1 MAAPSRTRFAA
12 AAPVAAGEAAA
23 APSRT
28 RRPAAD
34 TDALAAK
41 VAEALLTTFALHVT
55 LDDAAEVAAPSLTRR
70 A

>member
-1 MAAPSRTRFAA
+1 
-12 AAPVAAGEAAA
+12 
-23 APSRT
+23 RT

-70 A
+70 ASDVVLEAVTTIDADSLTLT